1 MKAIL
6 YTNYLLLL
14 AAPLAFLLADFGWLD
29 REWPQYAT
37 MWLALYQ
44 LFVGMAIAVY
54 RVFNRSNFLIWFYW
68 LGVFLFFSV
77 GLRHAQN
84 GFPWYWPTLL
94 VIYFSYVLYRE
105 TQIHYRHENRQV
117 YQ

>member
-6 YTNYLLLL
+6 YTNYILLL
-14 AAPLAFLLADFGWLD
+14 AAPLAFLLTYLGWLD
-29 REWPQYAT
+29 REWAEYAT

-44 LFVGMAIAVY
+44 LFVGAAIAVY
-54 RVFNRSNFLIWFYW
+54 RVFNHRNFLIWFYW

-77 GLRHAQN
+77 GLRHSHG
-84 GFPWYWPTLL
+84 GFPWYWPTILA
-94 VIYFSYVLYRE
+94 VYFSYVLYRE
-105 TQIHYRHENRQV
+105 AKIHYRHEDRQV